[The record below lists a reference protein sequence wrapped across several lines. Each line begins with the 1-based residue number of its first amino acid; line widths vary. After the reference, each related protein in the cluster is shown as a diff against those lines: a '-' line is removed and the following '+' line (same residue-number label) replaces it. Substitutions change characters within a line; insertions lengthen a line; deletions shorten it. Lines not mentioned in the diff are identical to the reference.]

1 MTYAELPEFDQLWDF
16 SDPAESERRF
26 REALTGV
33 AASAPVEFLIELRT
47 QIARSE
53 GLQRKFDDAHRTLDD
68 VEKQLSNGSSRERV
82 RYLLERGRV
91 FNSAGDLAG
100 ALPLFVEAWEIA
112 RSIGEDALAV
122 DAAHMVAIAESQEN
136 QLEWN
141 LRAMDL
147 AQLSADPKAGKW
159 LGSLYNN
166 IGWTYHD
173 RGDFELALATFE
185 FGLSWQRE
193 HSTRHGRLIAEW
205 TVGRTLRSLG
215 RYESAIAI
223 HESSLRER
231 TEAGETDGYIHEELG
246 ECLLAL
252 DRLPESRPHFA
263 AAHRLLSED
272 PWLASNELKRL
283 KRLQR
288 LSNELGQDCP

>member
-1 MTYAELPEFDQLWDF
+1 MATTEQPDFDHLWDF
-16 SDPAESERRF
+16 NDSAKSEDRF
-26 REALTGV
+26 RKLLAGV
-33 AASAPVEFLIELRT
+33 EGSASIEFLIELNT
-47 QIARSE
+47 QIARAE
-53 GLQRKFDDAHRTLDD
+53 GLQRKFDGAHRTLDD
-68 VEKQLSNGSSRERV
+68 VAIQLPDGNSRARV
-82 RYLLERGRV
+82 RYLLERGRA
-91 FNSAGDLAG
+91 FNSSEDPTR
-100 ALPLFVEAWEIA
+100 ALPLFVEAWETA

-122 DAAHMVAIAESQEN
+122 DAAHMVAIAESPEN

-141 LRAMDL
+141 LRALEL
-147 AQLSADPKAGKW
+147 ARSSADPKAGKW

-173 RGDFELALATFE
+173 RGDFQTALDTFE
-185 FGLSWQRE
+185 LGLAWQRE
-193 HSTRHGRLIAEW
+193 HGNRDGRLIAEW

-231 TEAGETDGYIHEELG
+231 TEARETDGYIHEELG

-252 DRLPESRPHFA
+252 DRIPESRSHFA

-272 PWLASNELKRL
+272 PWLASNESHRL
-283 KRLQR
+283 ERLQT
-288 LSNELGQDCP
+288 LSYELSQDHP